1 MARRILAVIAV
12 ASMVGAILLLV
23 GCGQDS
29 SRIDGAGA
37 TFPYPVYSKWA
48 NEFKQVSGVQINY
61 QPIGSGGGVQ
71 QIKAK
76 TVDFGASDAPL
87 KAEELDKAGLMQFPM
102 VIGGVV
108 LVVNVEGV
116 KPGELRLTPEI
127 LAGIYL
133 GKLTKWSDPAIAA
146 ENQSLELPDK
156 DITVVNRADGSGTT
170 WIFTNYLDTVS
181 EQWHNAVGF
190 GKAVQWPTGV
200 GAKGNNGVASQ
211 VQELDNSIGY
221 VEYAFALEND
231 MTYVA
236 LKNKAGNYVEPTIES
251 FQAAAQS
258 ADWKNAPGYY
268 VVLTNQPGDGSW
280 PMTGASYIIIY
291 KDQSDET
298 VAANMLKFFDWC
310 YNHGDDTARQ
320 LHYVPMPED
329 VVEQVQEK
337 WRREITSHGK
347 AVWQR

>member
-1 MARRILAVIAV
+1 MKRTLVLI
-12 ASMVGAILLLV
+12 GAILLLS

-29 SRIDGAGA
+29 SRINGAGA

-48 NEFKQVSGVQINY
+48 NEFKQASGIEINY

-71 QIKAK
+71 QIKAR

-87 KAEELDKAGLMQFPM
+87 EAEELDKAGLTQFPM
-102 VIGGVV
+102 VMGGVV
-108 LVVNVEGV
+108 LVVNLEGV
-116 KPGELRLTPEI
+116 EPGELRLSPETV
-127 LAGIYL
+127 AAIYL
-133 GKLTKWSDPAIAA
+133 GKVTKWSAPAIAA
-146 ENQSLELPDK
+146 ENQSLDLPDK

-170 WIFTNYLDTVS
+170 WIFTNYLDKVS
-181 EQWHNAVGF
+181 KQWREKVGF

-200 GAKGNNGVASQ
+200 GAKGNDGVASQ

-231 MTYVA
+231 MTYVR
-236 LKNKAGNYVEPTIES
+236 LKNKAGNYVQPTIES

-268 VVLTNQPGDGSW
+268 VVLTDQPGEDSW
-280 PMTGASYIIIY
+280 PITGASYIIVY

-298 VAANMLKFFDWC
+298 VAVNVLKFFDWC
-310 YNHGDDTARQ
+310 YKHGADTARE
-320 LHYVPMPED
+320 LHYVPMPKD

-337 WRREITSHGK
+337 WSREITSHGK
-347 AVWQR
+347 AVWQQ

>member
-1 MARRILAVIAV
+1 MKRTLVLI
-12 ASMVGAILLLV
+12 GAILLLS

-29 SRIDGAGA
+29 SRINGAGA

-48 NEFKQVSGVQINY
+48 NEFRQASGIEINY

-71 QIKAK
+71 QIKAR
-76 TVDFGASDAPL
+76 TVGFGASDAPL
-87 KAEELDKAGLMQFPM
+87 KAEELDKAGLTQFPM
-102 VIGGVV
+102 VMGGVV
-108 LVVNVEGV
+108 LVVNLEGV
-116 KPGELRLTPEI
+116 EPGELRLSPEVV
-127 LAGIYL
+127 AAIYL
-133 GKLTKWSDPAIAA
+133 GKVTRWSDPAIAA
-146 ENQSLELPDK
+146 ENQSLDLPDK

-170 WIFTNYLDTVS
+170 WIFTNYLDKVS
-181 EQWHNAVGF
+181 KQWREKVGF

-200 GAKGNNGVASQ
+200 GAKGNDGVASQ

-231 MTYVA
+231 MTYVR
-236 LKNKAGNYVEPTIES
+236 LKNKAGNYVQPTIES

-268 VVLTNQPGDGSW
+268 VVLTDQPGEDSW
-280 PMTGASYIIIY
+280 PITGASYIILH

-298 VAANMLKFFDWC
+298 VAANVLKFFDWC
-310 YNHGDDTARQ
+310 YKHGADTATK

-337 WRREITSHGK
+337 WSREITSHGK
-347 AVWQR
+347 AVWQQ

>member
-170 WIFTNYLDTVS
+170 WIFTNYLDKVS